1 MPEIIDL
8 YTGDVKVAQGR
19 CLLITKAIASCVA
32 VAVFDNSLRIGGMAH
47 VMLPGIAPKSYDY
60 EESRFAENAID
71 SLIGQMEDKG
81 CRTEHMEAAVAGGGN
96 VLRREQDAVGMDN
109 LQSVKE
115 ILQDKKVK
123 IVAEESGGY
132 ERRGVKM
139 EVWSGKLYLS
149 TGDDHFIPW
158 IEFSNNNEKLM
169 I

>member
-32 VAVFDNSLRIGGMAH
+32 VAVFDSALRIGGMAH
-47 VMLPGIAPKSYDY
+47 VMLPGKAPKNYDY
-60 EESRFAENAID
+60 DESRFAQNAID
-71 SLIGQMEDKG
+71 NLAGQMEVSG
-81 CRTEHMEAAVAGGGN
+81 CITEHLEATVVGGGN
-96 VLRREQDAVGMDN
+96 VLRREEDSVGMDN
-109 LQSVKE
+109 LQSVKG
-115 ILQDKKVK
+115 ILLNKKIQ

-132 ERRGVKM
+132 ERRGLKL

-149 TGDDHFIPW
+149 TGDEHFRPW
-158 IEFSNNNEKLM
+158 LVFGNNKKLL